1 MTSIESMRFP
11 TVLFDLD
18 GTLIDSGAMILAS
31 FRHATRTVL
40 GREIPDE
47 ELLAAVGGSHL
58 REQMR
63 LIDEERADEL
73 VEVYREHNEPLH
85 EELQACAEV
94 LDLLPVLRA
103 QGRRL
108 GIVTAK
114 RHVTVDLAFAVLPLG
129 NLFDVVVAAED
140 TARHKPDPEPIE
152 LALERLAS
160 SPAEA
165 AYVGDSPFDVRAA
178 NGAAVYAVAVTWGG
192 IHPPERLRRE
202 EPDALVDTPEEL
214 VAVL

>member
-1 MTSIESMRFP
+1 MRFE
-11 TVLFDLD
+11 TILFDLD

-85 EELQACAEV
+85 EELQACDGVLGV
-94 LDLLPVLRA
+94 LDRLQA
-103 QGRRL
+103 ERRPL

-114 RHVTVDLAFAVLPLG
+114 RHATVALAFEVLPLEHY
-129 NLFDVVVAAED
+129 FDVVVGTDA
-140 TARHKPDPEPIE
+140 TARHKPHPDP
-152 LALERLAS
+152 LLVALDALGTA
-160 SPAEA
+160 PDHA
-165 AYVGDSPFDVRAA
+165 AYVGDSPFDVQAA
-178 NGAAVYAVAVTWGG
+178 KAAGCFAVAVTWGR
-192 IHPPERLRRE
+192 IHSAERLQAE
-202 EPDALVDTPEEL
+202 QPDALVETTEEL
-214 VAVL
+214 LAALR